1 MEVVTADIGG
11 ELPGEMTSGVGP
23 AGEVHADLSLAHFK
37 QRGGVWQGD
46 GHAGNGRGGK
56 YEKDRE
62 GLKDGVAT
70 FQTTGWQPVSRRTY
84 RLEARITFRSFL
96 PLHELPGGAEEVGGD
111 DFAGGVGV
119 GGLGDDVEEGPVGEL
134 GVLEGVG
141 AVVGLAEGEAG
152 IEDVHGAAGGV
163 EGTGTGEDGDVG
175 GAVEGVGAEGELG
188 GPGEVQGRGEVALQD
203 EDLGDEAV

>member
-1 MEVVTADIGG
+1 MAALYQKAEADYSQPARSTLCFHKLPSRPKEIRRDN
-11 ELPGEMTSGVGP
+11 LPG
-23 AGEVHADLSLAHFK
+23 A
-37 QRGGVWQGD
+37 
-46 GHAGNGRGGK
+46 
-56 YEKDRE
+56 
-62 GLKDGVAT
+62 
-70 FQTTGWQPVSRRTY
+70 
-84 RLEARITFRSFL
+84 L
-96 PLHELPGGAEEVGGD
+96 PIW
-111 DFAGGVGV
+111 
-119 GGLGDDVEEGPVGEL
+119 GLGGDVEEGPVGEL